1 MIPFYEKLD
10 QDIRVFYSTGL
21 NFPHHLHSQLELVY
35 VLEHEIKM
43 TIHGRERLFKK
54 GDFVI
59 IFPHM
64 IHSYDSEFLEGSPV
78 STALTVICGLMLTGE
93 HLNQLINYHAQD
105 AFILSEDL
113 HDDVVFAMD
122 ALYKEVSYANNLS
135 ACKALIQ
142 LILAR
147 TLPKLKLSK
156 NKDTD
161 FHGLIYQLVNF
172 ISQNFREQL
181 SLDILAD
188 ELGVSKYYLSRIFSS
203 KLNTNFNDYINGVRL
218 NYATML
224 ISTTNNSI
232 TQICSDAGFNSQRTF
247 NRVFQE
253 TFQMTPREYRYLN
266 KDNKYLNNEGD

>member
-247 NRVFQE
+247 NRVFRE

-266 KDNKYLNNEGD
+266 KENKY

>member
-10 QDIRVFYSTGL
+10 QDIRVFHSTGL
-21 NFPHHLHSQLELVY
+21 NFPYHLHAQLEFVY

-43 TIHGRERLFKK
+43 IIHGKERLFKK

-64 IHSYDSEFLEGSPV
+64 IHSYDSESLQGSPL
-78 STALTVICGLMLTGE
+78 SSALTIICGLMLTGE
-93 HLNQLINYHAQD
+93 HLNQLINYHTQD
-105 AFILSEDL
+105 AFVLSEDL
-113 HDDVVFAMD
+113 HDDVIFAVN
-122 ALYKEVSYANNLS
+122 ALYKEVTNTKNLS
-135 ACKALIQ
+135 VCKALIQ

-147 TLPKLKLSK
+147 TLPKLKLVK
-156 NKDTD
+156 NKNTD
-161 FHGLIYQLVNF
+161 FHGLIYRLVNF
-172 ISQNFREQL
+172 ISQNFKEDL

-188 ELGVSKYYLSRIFSS
+188 ELGISKYYLSRIFSS
-203 KLNTNFNDYINGVRL
+203 KLGTNFNDYINGIRL

-224 ISTTNNSI
+224 ISTTESSI
-232 TQICSDAGFNSQRTF
+232 TQISSDAGFNSQRTF

-266 KDNKYLNNEGD
+266 KDNKYSKNEGG